1 MISNPAPP
9 HETCQRTMPF
19 YLQATGMTL
28 RLPYILNWSCSELG
42 LSLHPLDITLWLFLL
57 MCANN
62 PICDNKAIYKGVSSH
77 VDSSLLLL
85 KYFPVITSKYFFK
98 PTVCIFLVD

>member
-28 RLPYILNWSCSELG
+28 RLPYILSWSCSELG

-57 MCANN
+57 MCTNN

-77 VDSSLLLL
+77 CEL
-85 KYFPVITSKYFFK
+85 I
-98 PTVCIFLVD
+98 PTVTEILSCHNIQVFL